1 MAQDYVFVCHR
12 LSKKYDERFVFQD
25 ITLSFLSDAKIGVI
39 GHNGAGKSTL
49 LRIMAGE
56 DRQFEGVA
64 EPKEGIKV
72 GYVPQEPKLDANLTV
87 RGNIEKAV
95 AGHRALLAEYD
106 AINEKLCGEL
116 SDEEMERTL
125 EEQSRIQDQIDLH
138 DLWEL
143 DRHIEQAM
151 HALHLPPADADVTIL
166 SGGEKRRVALCR
178 VLLEQPDLLLMDEP
192 TNHLDADTVAWL
204 EQHLKDYPGCVI
216 LITHDRY
223 FLDNV
228 VGWMLEIER
237 GRATPYEG
245 NYSTYLEKK
254 AERLRI
260 EERTDESRKRMLARE
275 LEWLR
280 QSPKARTAKSKARV
294 RNYQALAAEQR
305 EMREDGIRLTIP
317 SGRRL
322 GERVIR
328 FDGISKSYDGRV
340 LIKDFSFELPPGGI
354 VGVIGVNGA
363 GKTTLLRLITGQDKP
378 DSGAIEIADT
388 VELCYVDQ
396 SREDLDPEKTV
407 WEEIS
412 GGHDILKLGK
422 QEVNS
427 RSYVARFNFRGQDQQ
442 KKVGECSGGM
452 RNRIQMAKMLR
463 RGGNVILL
471 DEPTNDLDI
480 DTLRVL
486 EEALQEFPGCA
497 VVVSHDRYFL
507 NRIATHIL
515 AFEGDGVVRA
525 FEGDYGAYA
534 EKIREERQQAGL
546 AAEVKGTHRRLR

>member
-1 MAQDYVFVCHR
+1 MSHDYVFSCHQ
-12 LSKKYDERFVFQD
+12 LSKKYDERYVFEG

-39 GHNGAGKSTL
+39 GYNGAGKSTL

-56 DRQFEGVA
+56 DKQFEGTA
-64 EPKEGIKV
+64 LPKEGIKV
-72 GYVPQEPKLDANLTV
+72 GYVQQEPKLDPTLDV

-95 AGHRALLAEYD
+95 AGHRELLLQYD
-106 AINEKLCGEL
+106 AINMKLCEEM

-125 EEQSRIQDQIDLH
+125 DEQSRIQDAIDLH

-151 HALHLPPADADVTIL
+151 HALHLPPGDANVSVL

-178 VLLEQPDLLLMDEP
+178 VLLEQPELLLMDEP
-192 TNHLDADTVAWL
+192 TNHLDADTVSWL

-228 VGWMLEIER
+228 VGWMLEVER

-245 NYSTYLEKK
+245 NYSTYLQKK
-254 AERLRI
+254 ADRLRV
-260 EERTDESRKRMLARE
+260 EERTEESRKRMLSRE

-294 RNYQALAAEQR
+294 RNYQQMASEQR

-328 FDGISKSYDGRV
+328 FDRVSKAYDDRV

-363 GKTTLLRLITGQDKP
+363 GKTTLLRLITGQEQA
-378 DSGAIEIADT
+378 DSGTVEIAENVD
-388 VELCYVDQ
+388 LCYVDQ
-396 SREDLDPEKTV
+396 SRDDLDPEKTV
-407 WEEIS
+407 WQEIS
-412 GGHDILKLGK
+412 GGHEVLKLGK

-427 RSYVARFNFRGQDQQ
+427 RAYVARFNFRGQDQQ

-452 RNRIQMAKMLR
+452 RNRIQLAKTLR

-486 EEALQEFPGCA
+486 EEALQDFPGCA

-507 NRIATHIL
+507 NRIATHII
-515 AFEGDGVVRA
+515 AFEGDGVVRT
-525 FEGDYGAYA
+525 FEGDYGAYF
-534 EKIREERQQAGL
+534 EKIREERTEAGL
-546 AAEVKGTHRRLR
+546 AADVKGTHRRLR

>member
-1 MAQDYVFVCHR
+1 MSPDYIFACHE
-12 LSKKYDERFVFQD
+12 LTKKYDERAVLD
-25 ITLSFLSDAKIGVI
+25 HVTLSFLAEAKIGVI

-56 DRQFEGVA
+56 DTQFEGTA
-64 EPKEGIKV
+64 QPKDGIKV
-72 GYVPQEPKLDANLTV
+72 GYVPQEPVLDPSLDV
-87 RGNIEKAV
+87 RANIELGV
-95 AGHRALLAEYD
+95 AEHRATLAAYD
-106 AINEKLCGEL
+106 AINIKLCEDL
-116 SDEEMERTL
+116 SEDEMNAAL
-125 EEQSRIQDQIDLH
+125 AEQAQIQDTIDFH

-151 HALHLPPADADVTIL
+151 HALHVPSGDAEISKL

-178 VLLEQPDLLLMDEP
+178 TLLQHPDLLLMDEP

-204 EQHLKDYPGCVI
+204 ETHLRDYKGCVI

-228 VGWMLEIER
+228 VGWMLELDR

-245 NYSTYLEKK
+245 NYSTYLGKK

-260 EERTDESRKRMLARE
+260 EERTEASRKRMLARE
-275 LEWLR
+275 LEWIR

-294 RNYQALAAEQR
+294 RNFEALASQQR
-305 EMREDGIRLTIP
+305 EMNEGGIRLTIP

-322 GERVIR
+322 GDKVIR
-328 FDGISKSYDGRV
+328 FEGVSKAYGDNV
-340 LIKDFSFELPPGGI
+340 LIKDFTFELPPGGI

-363 GKTTLLRLITGQDKP
+363 GKTTLLRLITGQETPDKGTI
-378 DSGAIEIADT
+378 DIGER

-396 SREDLDPEKTV
+396 SRESLDPEKTV
-407 WEEIS
+407 WQEIS
-412 GGHDILKLGK
+412 GGHEFLKLGK

-463 RGGNVILL
+463 RGGNVVLL

-480 DTLRVL
+480 ETLRVL

-507 NRIATHIL
+507 NRVATHIL
-515 AFEGDGVVRA
+515 SFEGDGVIRA

-534 EKIREERQQAGL
+534 EKIAEERAEAGRGGDG
-546 AAEVKGTHRRLR
+546 KGTHRRLR